1 MEHSLFEQL
10 LLILVGAVVATTAFR
25 RFNLPPILAYLSIG
39 ALLGP
44 FALQVADPEQMTLMS
59 ELGVVFLL
67 FMLGLEFSLPRMI
80 AMRRLVFGLGSLQV
94 MLTTLILILI
104 SLGLGIEFR
113 GAVVIAGA
121 LALSSTAIVT
131 RELLRLHQL
140 NANHGQLSFGILL
153 FQDLA
158 AVFFLI
164 IVPVLGSDGDR
175 IDTDTLLLSLLQG
188 VGLLLVL
195 MVLGRTV
202 LPALFHEIARSRSD
216 EMFVLMAL
224 VTALAAAWL
233 THAAGLSMAL
243 GGFLAGMMLGESH
256 YKHQLEA
263 DIRPFRDVL
272 LGLFFVTV
280 GMQLNLQTL
289 IDNWYW
295 VILLTLGLMLLK
307 TAIVALVTGRLNRDS
322 RSALRAGLCL
332 SQGGEFGFALL
343 ALGLG
348 NGLIDSEL
356 NAMITSTIILSMV
369 LTPSL
374 IHFNGAIAARLIK
387 QQEGGGGGGSHFTP
401 PTPAELSSATAHI
414 ENHVIICGFGRV
426 GQIVARFL
434 RPIGIPYIAIDS
446 DPFRTHEAAQAGEP
460 MYYGD
465 ARRGDILKAIGAD
478 RARLLILT
486 VPDHTE
492 SMAALRQ
499 IKRNYPDLPVLVR
512 TQDDSKLEL
521 YQGAGATEVVP
532 EALEGSLMLVSHILT
547 LLEIPADEIRLRI
560 DAVRSQRYRMLHG
573 FLHGK
578 RSRKVTETGTPNE
591 LRHPVTLTQGCYAT
605 GRTLGSLELKTA
617 VISLRRGDIELGS
630 PPAEETLEVG
640 DILIL
645 AGEPSQVEADEE
657 RLFSG

>member
-1 MEHSLFEQL
+1 MEHHLFEQL
-10 LLILVGAVVATTAFR
+10 LMILVGAVVATTVFR

-39 ALLGP
+39 SLLGP
-44 FALQVADPEQMTLMS
+44 YALQVTDPQQMTLMS

-80 AMRRLVFGLGSLQV
+80 AMRKLVFGLGSLQV
-94 MLTTLILILI
+94 ILTTTILILI
-104 SLGLGIEFR
+104 SIGLGIEFR
-113 GAVVIAGA
+113 SAIVIAGA

-131 RELLRLHQL
+131 RELLRLNQL
-140 NANHGQLSFGILL
+140 AAPHGQLSFGILL

-164 IVPVLGSDGDR
+164 IVPVLGSDGGE
-175 IDTDTLLLSLLQG
+175 IDTNTLLLSLLQG
-188 VGLLLVL
+188 AGLLLLL
-195 MVLGRTV
+195 MVLGRTI
-202 LPALFHEIARSRSD
+202 LPALFNEIARSRSD

-307 TAIVALVTGRLNRDS
+307 AAIIALVTGRLNRDS

-343 ALGLG
+343 ALGLSHAM
-348 NGLIDSEL
+348 IDSEL
-356 NAMITSTIILSMV
+356 NAMITSTIILSMI
-369 LTPSL
+369 LTPTL
-374 IHFNGAIAARLIK
+374 IHFNGSISAKLLK
-387 QQEGGGGGGSHFTP
+387 QPQNAPSSDFTP
-401 PTPAELSSATAHI
+401 PTLEELNNATAHV

-492 SMAALRQ
+492 SMAALKQ

-521 YQGAGATEVVP
+521 YQNAGATEVVP

-547 LLEIPADEIRLRI
+547 LLEVPSDEIRSRI
-560 DAVRSQRYRMLHG
+560 DAVRSQRYQMLHG
-573 FLHGK
+573 FLHGQ
-578 RSRKVTETGTPNE
+578 RSRKVTDSGTPNE
-591 LRHPVTLTQGCYAT
+591 LRHPVTLTGDCYAS
-605 GRTLGSLELKTA
+605 GRTLGSLALKTE
-617 VISLRRGDIELGS
+617 VVSLRRGDIELGS
-630 PPAEETLEVG
+630 PPPEEILETG

>member
-1 MEHSLFEQL
+1 MEHPLFEQL
-10 LLILVGAVVATTAFR
+10 LLILVGAVIATTVFR
-25 RFNLPPILAYLSIG
+25 RFNLPPILAYLAIG

-44 FALQVADPEQMTLMS
+44 YALQVTDPHQMTLMS

-80 AMRRLVFGLGSLQV
+80 AMRKLVFGLGSLQV
-94 MLTTLILILI
+94 ILTTLVLILI
-104 SLGLGIEFR
+104 SIAFGIEFR
-113 GAVVIAGA
+113 GAIVIAGA

-131 RELLRLHQL
+131 RELLRLNQL
-140 NANHGQLSFGILL
+140 SAPHGQLSFGILL

-164 IVPVLGSDGDR
+164 VVPVLGSDGGN

-188 VGLLLVL
+188 AGLLLLL

-280 GMQLNLQTL
+280 GMQLNLNTL
-289 IDNWYW
+289 VENWYW
-295 VILLTLGLMLLK
+295 VILFTLGLMLLK
-307 TAIVALVTGRLNRDS
+307 AAIISLVTGRLNHDPS
-322 RSALRAGLCL
+322 SALRAGLCL

-348 NGLIDSEL
+348 HQMVDSEL
-356 NAMITSTIILSMV
+356 NAMIVSTIILSMIF
-369 LTPSL
+369 TPML
-374 IHFNGAIAARLIK
+374 INYSGPIASKLLK
-387 QQEGGGGGGSHFTP
+387 QSDKTSSDPFTP
-401 PTPAELSSATAHI
+401 PTLEELSNATEHV

-434 RPIGIPYIAIDS
+434 RPLNIPYIAIDS

-465 ARRGDILKAIGAD
+465 ARRGDILKAIGAE

-486 VPDHTE
+486 VPDHVE
-492 SMAALRQ
+492 SMAALKQ

-521 YQGAGATEVVP
+521 YQNAGAAEVVP

-547 LLEIPADEIRLRI
+547 LLEVPSEEIRSRI
-560 DAVRSQRYRMLHG
+560 DEVRSQRYQMLHG

-578 RSRKVTETGTPNE
+578 RSRKVTEAGIPNE
-591 LRHPVTLTQGCYAT
+591 LRHPVTLTQDCYAT
-605 GRTLGSLELKTA
+605 GRTLGSLGLKT
-617 VISLRRGDIELGS
+617 VVVSLRRGDIELG
-630 PPAEETLEVG
+630 PPPHEECLEAG

-645 AGEPSQVEADEE
+645 SGEPSLVEADEE